1 MSDLANERVAYLNGE
16 IIPES
21 RVQVSFRD
29 RGFKYGEAVFDTART
44 VRHKPFKLE
53 EHVRRLFRSMK
64 YLSIDAQLS
73 FDEIME
79 RSNEVLERN
88 LHLIGR
94 DDDYWLFQ
102 RITPGTADPFLNQA
116 NAEPTVIIVCTPLP
130 LKARAPLFRDGVTVQ
145 VPATRRTPPDAVSP
159 RAKMQNYIN
168 LLLADR
174 EARSID
180 PQAWAVLLD
189 HTGNIAEGLGSNIFF
204 VREGELLTPR
214 ERFVLPGVSRE
225 TVIDLA
231 HEENIPVHETD
242 LDLFDAFTSDEC
254 FLTSTSLCMVPV
266 ATMNGRAMG
275 QQVPGPVT
283 ARLMDAYK
291 RLMDF
296 DFVEQYTRHLD
307 A

>member
-21 RVQVSFRD
+21 RVLVSFRD

-53 EHVRRLFRSMK
+53 EHVHRLFRSMK
-64 YLSIDAQLS
+64 YLSIDALLS

-79 RSNEVLERN
+79 RSNEVLKRN
-88 LHLIGR
+88 LHLIGP

-102 RITPGTADPFLNQA
+102 RITPGSADPFLA
-116 NAEPTVIIVCTPLP
+116 EEKAEPTVIIECTPLP
-130 LKARAPLFRDGVTVQ
+130 LKARAPLFRDGVKVQ
-145 VPATRRTPPDAVSP
+145 VPATRRTPPDSVSP

-231 HEENIPVHETD
+231 HDENIPVHETD

-266 ATMNGRAMG
+266 ATMNGRMMG
-275 QQVPGPVT
+275 KTAPGPVT

-291 RLMDF
+291 KLMGF